1 MSAILET
8 VSPTATLAEA
18 LRPLRG
24 DPAHSAILLDID
36 GTLAPI
42 VRHAADARVSEAIR
56 GLLIEI
62 ARRYGTVA
70 CVSGR
75 PAAVARGIVAIG
87 SIAYVGN
94 HGCERLPPG
103 ATEVELDPEVA
114 PWIERIR
121 AFAARS
127 ETPELARLR
136 VRGEDKGP
144 IAGFHWRGAPDEEA
158 ALAAVREVEARA
170 LAEGFDVHWGR
181 KVLEVRP
188 PLPID
193 KGRGVTTLLRGGDST
208 RGLYMGDDL
217 TDLDAFRGLREAVGD
232 GAVCVGVR
240 SEETPPELERRA
252 DLMVDGEPGVRD
264 LLQGLLP

>member
-1 MSAILET
+1 MGAILET
-8 VSPTATLAEA
+8 VPTTATLAEA

-24 DPAHSAILLDID
+24 DPAHAAVLLDVD

-42 VRHAADARVSEAIR
+42 VPNAADAQVSEGIR
-56 GLLIEI
+56 AVLTEI
-62 ARRYGTVA
+62 ARRYRTVA

-75 PAAVARGIVAIG
+75 PAAVARTIVGIG

-114 PWIERIR
+114 PWIEKVR
-121 AFAARS
+121 AFAARAQ
-127 ETPELARLR
+127 TPELSGLG

-158 ALAAVREVEARA
+158 ALAAVREVEGRA
-170 LAEGFDVHWGR
+170 MAEGFDIHWGR

-193 KGRGVTTLLRGGDST
+193 KGRGVTTLLAGGDAT
-208 RGLYMGDDL
+208 RGLYVGDDL

-232 GAVCVGVR
+232 GALCIGVR
-240 SEETPPELERRA
+240 SEETPPALEREA
-252 DLMVDGEPGVRD
+252 DVMVDGEPGVRE
-264 LLQGLLP
+264 LLQGLLA